1 MSFLR
6 SIALCLALA
15 AASVAAASVAAA
27 SEPAWDA
34 LRAGGAVAMV
44 RHARA
49 PGVGDPPGFRLDD
62 CGTQR
67 NLSEDGR
74 EQARAL
80 GRRIA
85 IERVT
90 VSDLRSSRWCRA
102 LETARLAFPEV
113 AVLPDRALDSFFDAR
128 EDGPRQ
134 TVALRDLVL
143 GWSGRPGARVL
154 VTHQV
159 NITALTGIGLAEGEI
174 VVVRPSGDRLVV
186 IGRIPP

>member
-6 SIALCLALA
+6 SIALCLA
-15 AASVAAASVAAA
+15 VAAGSVAAA

-34 LRAGGAVAMV
+34 LRAGGAVAII

-49 PGVGDPPGFRLDD
+49 PGVGDPPDFRLDD

-74 EQARAL
+74 EQAKAL
-80 GRRIA
+80 GRRVA
-85 IERVT
+85 FERVT

-102 LETARLAFPEV
+102 LDTARLAFPEV
-113 AVLPDRALDSFFDAR
+113 AVAPDRALDSFFDAR
-128 EDGPRQ
+128 QDGPRQ
-134 TVALRDLVL
+134 TAALRELVS
-143 GWSGRPGARVL
+143 GWSGESGARVL

-159 NITALTGIGLAEGEI
+159 NITALTGLAAAEGEI
-174 VVVRPSGDRLVV
+174 VVVRPGGDRLVV
-186 IGRIPP
+186 VGQISP